1 MLVLMTL
8 LLAASCGGGS
18 EPRPDQPAA
27 GAATPV
33 RGTVSADKNAYP
45 VFTNADAGADPSV
58 PAEQGGKGF
67 KGEGWETNTDFD
79 LIGDPRATK
88 GGVIREHQLDFPG
101 TLRVYG
107 PEANTVLNGMIQAMV
122 YETLLT
128 LHPTTLDFIPAL
140 ATHWQ
145 ISPDKLTYR
154 FRINPNARWSDGQP
168 VKAEDVVASWAFTM
182 DKGMQDPMTQ
192 LVFAKFEKPVAESL
206 YIVRVKSTVLNW
218 RNFLY
223 FAQSLPVFP
232 AHVLKTIDGARYVKE
247 FNFKLLPGSGPYR
260 VDDADVMKGKS
271 VSIRRRTDY
280 WAEKDRRNVGLNNF
294 DEIREIVVRDEKLAF
309 EMFKKGDLDYYN
321 VNISRE
327 WVEEMNFDKVQRGL
341 ILKRK
346 VFNDEPAGI
355 SGLAFNT
362 RKAPFDDVR
371 IRQALAHLQNR
382 ELLIEKLF
390 FKEYLPLNSYYP
402 GGLYENPNNP
412 KMPYD
417 PQRALTLLAEAG
429 WKDHDAQGRL
439 VKNGQPLAIEVLYS
453 GKSSEPW
460 LTVYQEDLRKVGIT
474 LNLRLVTGETLFQL
488 VGQRKFDF
496 EYQGWS
502 GLLFPNPETSF
513 DSKLADQNSTNNITG
528 VKDKRIDELL
538 PQYDIEFDPQ
548 KRVAII
554 REIDGILAN
563 LHHYVLGWYAP
574 FQRIGFWNKF
584 GFPDG
589 VLTRIGDYR
598 DIPSLWWIDPDKQ
611 SQLTKAM
618 GDASTKL
625 DSGQTEVRYWKDYAQ
640 RQPASAQPGR

>member
-260 VDDADVMKGKS
+260 VDDADVVKGKS